1 MQWNVYY
8 TLDQINSWLD
18 SLVATHR
25 NVASIVKGG
34 ESYEKRDI
42 RGIRISHGTGKRAI
56 FIEAGIHSR
65 EWISPASACYLI
77 NELLNSQNSD
87 IRAAARDFD
96 WYIFPIFNPDG
107 YVWSHE
113 QVLRQNIFIKNIV
126 CFFISSLYLNKNYN
140 FSSAC
145 GVKTDVL
152 LAIISV

>member
-18 SLVATHR
+18 SLVAAHR

-42 RGIRISHGTGKRAI
+42 RGIRISHGPGRRAI

-65 EWISPASACYLI
+65 EWISPSSACFLI
-77 NELLNSQNSD
+77 NELLNSRNSD
-87 IRAAARDFD
+87 IQAAARDYD
-96 WYIFPIFNPDG
+96 WYIFPIVNPDG

-113 QVLRQNIFIKNIV
+113 QVR
-126 CFFISSLYLNKNYN
+126 YLKMKYFCYFLKASN
-140 FSSAC
+140 F
-145 GVKTDVL
+145 K
-152 LAIISV
+152 